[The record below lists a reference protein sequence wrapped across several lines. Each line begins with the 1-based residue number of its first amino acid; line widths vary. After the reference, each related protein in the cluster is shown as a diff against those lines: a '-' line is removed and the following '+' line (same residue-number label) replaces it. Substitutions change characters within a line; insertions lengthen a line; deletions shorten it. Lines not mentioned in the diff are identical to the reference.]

1 MAEVTSLSSASA
13 KRKVLNPPQDGCWE
27 NTVALLEFPLRIL
40 FVFDFQ
46 GDLKNTATDMEDG
59 LRRVFARDP
68 QSRGVPVTV
77 DCVACAY
84 EAIQTWEKNAYDA
97 LVLGPG
103 LPLSKDDTINAVD
116 FIQTIAHVLD
126 CASEPLGP
134 MLVVMNQNDVLCEEI
149 PARMRCLS
157 AKIKEHVVLV
167 HANTTTGILES
178 LRNALFR
185 DITAT
190 SPTSD
195 DYVGPI
201 NGAVAQA
208 FLDLSDGTKGMG
220 TTETQT
226 QKPVKLFAEPSNGT
240 KGTGTTETQTQ
251 KPVKLFGQQ
260 QLPVAD
266 KKAYSFSVPP
276 VPPIPPKRPIPPAP
290 PVAPSVLH
298 VPPVPPVPPTFL
310 VAPPVVRLP
319 PVPLPPRPPVLSVP
333 SVPLCCPCGTSPSL
347 SQTMP
352 VLDMLSEPTTTMVP
366 LRRDDSIEIESIKKA
381 KMITL
386 DNTAE
391 I

>member
-226 QKPVKLFAEPSNGT
+226 QKPVKLF
-240 KGTGTTETQTQ
+240 
-251 KPVKLFGQQ
+251 GQQ

-386 DNTAE
+386 DNAAE
-391 I
+391 V